1 MHIKTAV
8 VVLCSLLGVIT
19 LAPPN
24 IPTALADEV
33 PPATQLGTRAEGVAA
48 MQKVIKAIQDADIG
62 TVSDMYR
69 SSTDPVVHVISAMAI
84 ERIHFNLAAATR
96 DARLC
101 QQNLGD
107 KRPAIA
113 LFCGAVE
120 AGNLRLAGQY
130 KASTDKVAELIRTF
144 DGKGMDKRLVDF
156 KALLES
162 DRLAPPLTV
171 ERQAGT
177 LAFDLRQ
184 GSTDYIL
191 SPTIAAKANG
201 HALDMVVDSGASV
214 VMLGEAQANHLGV
227 KILGPA
233 GEMEGWLS
241 KGVTG
246 KRGLLETLT
255 LGGVTFHNMPVFVV
269 PRQIALIGINYL
281 APLGAMHI
289 SASKLTISQDASTD
303 TTCTTPMLIGSSIF
317 GEEMELMPQLSVGGK
332 IQPVLLDTGT
342 REYLLGS
349 KSALDEVTTLRRD
362 RLDGFGDI
370 GTQMSARARQAKV
383 NLIVSGQSFD
393 IYFDVLADGNV
404 PWPIVMGASALRDM
418 DFDLDFSRQRMCFAL
433 HPHLH

>member
-1 MHIKTAV
+1 MRIKV
-8 VVLCSLLGVIT
+8 SGFVFVSLFSIVSLCSI
-19 LAPPN
+19 A
-24 IPTALADEV
+24 ARADETS
-33 PPATQLGTRAEGVAA
+33 PSTGLGTRADGVAA
-48 MQKVIKAIQDADIG
+48 IQKVAVAMQNADLQ

-69 SSTDPVVHVISAMAI
+69 SSTDPVVHVLSAMAI
-84 ERIHFNLAAATR
+84 ERIHFNLDGATK
-96 DARLC
+96 DAQLC
-101 QQNLGD
+101 QQSLGEQ
-107 KRPAIA
+107 RPAVA

-130 KASTDKVAELIRTF
+130 KASTDKLAELIRRF
-144 DGKGMDKRLVDF
+144 DGKGMGKRLEDF
-156 KALLES
+156 KALLAA
-162 DRLAPPLTV
+162 DRAMPPLTV

-177 LAFDLRQ
+177 LTFDLRQ
-184 GSTDYIL
+184 GPTDYIL

-233 GEMEGWLS
+233 DEMEGWLS

-246 KRGLLETLT
+246 KLGLLETLT

-281 APLGAMHI
+281 APLGAMRI
-289 SASKLTISQDASTD
+289 STSKLTINQDAPAD
-303 TTCTTPMLIGSSIF
+303 TACTTPMLVGSSVF
-317 GEEMELMPQLSVGGK
+317 GNDMKLLPQLSVGGK
-332 IQPVLLDTGT
+332 VQPVLLDTGT

-349 KSALDEVTTLRRD
+349 KNALDEVTTLRRD
-362 RLDGFGDI
+362 RLEGFGDI

-383 NLIVSGQSFD
+383 NLIVSGQPFD

-404 PWPIVMGASALRDM
+404 PWPTVLGAGALRDM
-418 DFDLDFSRQRMCFAL
+418 DFDLDFGHQRMCFAL
-433 HPHLH
+433 HPHLR

>member
-1 MHIKTAV
+1 MRIKTFV
-8 VVLCSLLGVIT
+8 TVLGSLLGI
-19 LAPPN
+19 
-24 IPTALADEV
+24 TALVPLNISIARADET
-33 PPATQLGTRAEGVAA
+33 PPAAGLGTRTEGVAA
-48 MQKVIKAIQDADIG
+48 MQKIVTAMQNADLG
-62 TVSDMYR
+62 TVSEMYR
-69 SSTDPVVHVISAMAI
+69 SSDPVVHVLSAMAI
-84 ERIHFNLAAATR
+84 ERIHFNLDAATT
-96 DARLC
+96 DAQLC
-101 QQNLGD
+101 QQNLSD

-144 DGKGMDKRLVDF
+144 DGKGMGKRLENL
-156 KALLES
+156 KALLAS
-162 DRLAPPLTV
+162 DRATPPLTV

-177 LAFDLRQ
+177 LSFDLRQ
-184 GSTDYIL
+184 GPTDYIL

-201 HALDMVVDSGASV
+201 HALDMVIDSGASV
-214 VMLGEAQANHLGV
+214 VMIGEAQASHLGV

-281 APLGAMHI
+281 APLGAMRI
-289 SASKLTISQDASTD
+289 SASKLTISQDAPAD
-303 TTCTTPMLIGSSIF
+303 TACTTPMLAGSSVF
-317 GEEMELMPQLSVGGK
+317 GDDMKLLPQLSVGGK
-332 IQPVLLDTGT
+332 VQPVLLDTGT

-349 KSALDEVTTLRRD
+349 KTALDEVTTLRRD
-362 RLDGFGDI
+362 RLEGFGDI

-383 NLIVSGQSFD
+383 NLVVSGQPFD

-404 PWPIVMGASALRDM
+404 PWPMIMGASALRDM
-418 DFDLDFSRQRMCFAL
+418 DFVLDFSHQRMCFAL
-433 HPHLH
+433 HSHLR